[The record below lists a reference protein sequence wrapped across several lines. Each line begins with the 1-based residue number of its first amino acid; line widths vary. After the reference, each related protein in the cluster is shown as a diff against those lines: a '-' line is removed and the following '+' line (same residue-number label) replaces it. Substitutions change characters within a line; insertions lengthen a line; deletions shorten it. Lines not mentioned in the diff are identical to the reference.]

1 MLLSKGGELK
11 RLVLNL
17 GQKELKRARHRCLRR
32 CCLVATC
39 VSSPPELLAQL
50 AVALHKTCSSSSSS
64 SLLLLSARP
73 SRSGR
78 VVIEAG
84 TAHHRAGGAVLVPR
98 RQIRCR
104 EAALDTGK
112 QSNTTFQPAPVPHH
126 HPLPPPPP
134 PPPPPSIWVLQT
146 FACKSVSHRVSA
158 TLTSDLNLLYFH
170 YSYRG

>member
-1 MLLSKGGELK
+1 MK

-17 GQKELKRARHRCLRR
+17 GQKELKRARHRCLRCCR
-32 CCLVATC
+32 CLVATC
-39 VSSPPELLAQL
+39 VSSPPGLLAQL
-50 AVALHKTCSSSSSS
+50 AVAAVHKTCFSSSSSS
-64 SLLLLSARP
+64 SLLLSAHP

-84 TAHHRAGGAVLVPR
+84 TAHHRAGGAVPR

-134 PPPPPSIWVLQT
+134 PPPPPPAAPPPAAPPQSIWVLQ
-146 FACKSVSHRVSA
+146 
-158 TLTSDLNLLYFH
+158 SDNF
-170 YSYRG
+170 

>member
-32 CCLVATC
+32 CCCLVATC

-50 AVALHKTCSSSSSS
+50 AVAVHKTCSSSSSS

-84 TAHHRAGGAVLVPR
+84 TAHHRAGGAVPCAEEADSVPR
-98 RQIRCR
+98 GGFGHRQTI
-104 EAALDTGK
+104 K
-112 QSNTTFQPAPVPHH
+112 HYIPAGTSAT
-126 HPLPPPPP
+126 PPPTSSSSSSSSS
-134 PPPPPSIWVLQT
+134 SIDLG
-146 FACKSVSHRVSA
+146 FAI
-158 TLTSDLNLLYFH
+158 
-170 YSYRG
+170 

>member
-1 MLLSKGGELK
+1 MK

-50 AVALHKTCSSSSSS
+50 AVAVHKTCSSSSSS
-64 SLLLLSARP
+64 SSLLLSARP

-84 TAHHRAGGAVLVPR
+84 TAHHRAGGAVCRGGRFGAER
-98 RQIRCR
+98 RLWTPANNQTLHSSRHQCHTTTHFLLLLLLLHQLLLHR
-104 EAALDTGK
+104 SGFCNL
-112 QSNTTFQPAPVPHH
+112 TTFD
-126 HPLPPPPP
+126 
-134 PPPPPSIWVLQT
+134 
-146 FACKSVSHRVSA
+146 CKSLSH
-158 TLTSDLNLLYFH
+158 
-170 YSYRG
+170 

>member
-1 MLLSKGGELK
+1 MK

-50 AVALHKTCSSSSSS
+50 AVAVHKTCFSSSSSS
-64 SLLLLSARP
+64 SLLLSARP

-84 TAHHRAGGAVLVPR
+84 TAHHRAGGAVPR

-134 PPPPPSIWVLQT
+134 PSPPPAAPPPSIWVLQSDN
-146 FACKSVSHRVSA
+146 FCLQIFV
-158 TLTSDLNLLYFH
+158 TLRISNLDQ
-170 YSYRG
+170 

>member
-1 MLLSKGGELK
+1 MK

-50 AVALHKTCSSSSSS
+50 AVAVHKTCSSSSSS
-64 SLLLLSARP
+64 LLLSARP

-84 TAHHRAGGAVLVPR
+84 TAHHRAGGAVPR

-134 PPPPPSIWVLQT
+134 PPPPPPAAPPPAAPPQSIWVLQSDN
-146 FACKSVSHRVSA
+146 FCLQIFV
-158 TLTSDLNLLYFH
+158 TLSISNLDQ
-170 YSYRG
+170 

>member
-1 MLLSKGGELK
+1 MK

-17 GQKELKRARHRCLRR
+17 GQKELKRARHRCLRC

-50 AVALHKTCSSSSSS
+50 AVAVHKTCSSFSSSSSS
-64 SLLLLSARP
+64 SLLLSARP

-84 TAHHRAGGAVLVPR
+84 TAHHRAGGAVPR

-134 PPPPPSIWVLQT
+134 PPPPPPAAPPPAAPPQSIWVLQ
-146 FACKSVSHRVSA
+146 
-158 TLTSDLNLLYFH
+158 SDNF
-170 YSYRG
+170 